1 MSRRNRDLLGE
12 IVCHH
17 MVQGINRELIFQEE
31 EEKEKYLS
39 LLKQYYLKYNIDII
53 AYCIMNN
60 HAHLMLY
67 SSQIQNISNFM
78 QKVNARYAM
87 YYNKRKNRVG
97 YVFRNR
103 FKSKPIINQKQ
114 MYTCIKYIHMN
125 PVKANITKEE
135 GKYKYSSYND
145 YINKTGFL
153 NTRILKFIFNS
164 PENYIKE
171 FKSIEYQNLNFENEK
186 ISLKKPLREFLTK
199 EKIKLEQLRND
210 KVLLQK
216 FICYLISNQY
226 KFSQKELSNI
236 LDISVT
242 TIYRRLHKS
251 ESES

>member
-1 MSRRNRDLLGE
+1 MPRFPRNY
-12 IVCHH
+12 IKTTAFHVIT
-17 MVQGINRELIFQEE
+17 QGINRSYIFQNPEDI
-31 EEKEKYLS
+31 KYYIKVMYKLNEQC
-39 LLKQYYLKYNIDII
+39 KIKIV

-103 FKSKPIINQKQ
+103 FKSKPMINQKQ

>member
-78 QKVNARYAM
+78 QKV
-87 YYNKRKNRVG
+87 
-97 YVFRNR
+97 RNR
-103 FKSKPIINQKQ
+103 FKSKPMINQKQ